1 MENCVHNHKANLN
14 KFRKSKN
21 MDSVIRILEVAAS
34 PISAEEIFKIVKQD
48 NKTLALSTVYRIIE
62 KLLQTQVI
70 HEIIKD
76 GDKALYELIEDE
88 HRHYMICTKCKKLIP
103 IDMCPF
109 IELEHQLENNTGFK
123 ITGHKF
129 EIYGTCPECRK

>member
-1 MENCVHNHKANLN
+1 
-14 KFRKSKN
+14 
-21 MDSVIRILEVAAS
+21 MDSIINILEAATS
-34 PISAEEIFKIVKQD
+34 PVSAEEIFQITKKD

-62 KLLQTQVI
+62 KLLQAKVI

-88 HRHYMICTKCKKLIP
+88 HRHYMICTECKKLIP

-109 IELEHQLENNTGFK
+109 IELEHQLEKNTGFK

-129 EIYGTCPECRK
+129 EIYGKCPECSK